1 MMSIIWLNDLY
12 RDLDRERNI
21 IDLNSNFCDER
32 IWPKERGLRAK
43 LKLVE
48 TDMIDQKMVQQ
59 LLDELGNQ
67 KKDKENV
74 STE

>member
-12 RDLDRERNI
+12 RDLDKERNI
-21 IDLNSNFCDER
+21 INSNSCDER

-48 TDMIDQKMVQQ
+48 TDMINKRMVQQ
-59 LLDELGNQ
+59 LLDELGNR
-67 KKDKENV
+67 KEEKENV
-74 STE
+74 SIE

>member
-12 RDLDRERNI
+12 RNLDRERNI
-21 IDLNSNFCDER
+21 IDLNSCDER

-43 LKLVE
+43 LKLLE
-48 TDMIDQKMVQQ
+48 TDMINQELVQQ
-59 LLDELGNQ
+59 ILDELENQ
-67 KKDKENV
+67 KKGEEGYV

>member
-12 RDLDRERNI
+12 RDLDKERNI
-21 IDLNSNFCDER
+21 IDSNSYDER
-32 IWPKERGLRAK
+32 IWPKERRLRAK

-48 TDMIDQKMVQQ
+48 TDMINQRMAQQ
-59 LLDELGNQ
+59 LLDELENQ
-67 KKDKENV
+67 KKKKENV

>member
-12 RDLDRERNI
+12 RDLDKERNI
-21 IDLNSNFCDER
+21 IDLNSCDER
-32 IWPKERGLRAK
+32 ICPKERGLRAK

-48 TDMIDQKMVQQ
+48 IDMINQRMVQQ

-67 KKDKENV
+67 KEDKENV

>member
-1 MMSIIWLNDLY
+1 MMPIIWFNDLY
-12 RDLDRERNI
+12 RDLDKERNI
-21 IDLNSNFCDER
+21 IDSNSCDER
-32 IWPKERGLRAK
+32 IWPKERRLREK

-48 TDMIDQKMVQQ
+48 TDMINQRMVQQ

-67 KKDKENV
+67 KEDKENV

>member
-12 RDLDRERNI
+12 RDLDKERNI
-21 IDLNSNFCDER
+21 IDSNSCDER

-48 TDMIDQKMVQQ
+48 TDMINQRMVQQ

-67 KKDKENV
+67 KEGEEGYV

>member
-1 MMSIIWLNDLY
+1 MPIIWFNDLY
-12 RDLDRERNI
+12 RDLDKERNI
-21 IDLNSNFCDER
+21 IDSNSCDER
-32 IWPKERGLRAK
+32 IWPKERRLREK

-48 TDMIDQKMVQQ
+48 TDMINQRMVQQ

-67 KKDKENV
+67 KEDKENV